1 MDALEILKQKVGE
14 AQNELAAAELA
25 LIEAQ
30 IRAENAR
37 TNSRRYENA
46 VAALSGE
53 PPPAAASASAEA
65 PNNADEYPKG
75 ENEPHNTPS
84 RDKMADLSPEE
95 FDRERKRR
103 QRQRQ
108 KEEQANNPYAHV
120 KCSGCG
126 ALGTMQ
132 DSIVTAPSGA
142 PLRMMVCGGCGNQ
155 IMQ

>member
-1 MDALEILKQKVGE
+1 MDALEVLQEKAGE

-53 PPPAAASASAEA
+53 PPSAAASTPVEA
-65 PNNADEYPKG
+65 PKEVTEA
-75 ENEPHNTPS
+75 ENTQKEAEEAPS
-84 RDKMADLSPEE
+84 RDEMAEMTPEE
-95 FDRERKRR
+95 FDAERKRR
-103 QRQRQ
+103 QRQKK
-108 KEEQANNPYAHV
+108 KEAMANNPYAHV

-126 ALGTMQ
+126 QLGTMT
-132 DSIVTAPSGA
+132 DSIITAPSGA